1 MRARHVIVPDDTV
14 LQYGNG
20 LMVSGTGLLDN
31 KYIAGTIHLLH
42 DACTSVTTH
51 RVEKS
56 SR

>member
-31 KYIAGTIHLLH
+31 KYIAGTIYLLH

-51 RVEKS
+51 RVEKN